1 MHALMVK
8 WLWQWIF
15 RISHKKWY
23 VTHDQNGT
31 DYGERNKNGT
41 TVKFETKS
49 IEPSLLDYSDAYI
62 LVTGDVTAKNG
73 GENTYVAFKN
83 FALFIR
89 CITDINDEYTDNAGS
104 LDITM
109 SMIK

>member
-1 MHALMVK
+1 MHALRVK

-15 RISHKKWY
+15 KICHKKWY
-23 VTHDQNGT
+23 VIHDQNGT
-31 DYGERNKNGT
+31 DYGEGNKNGT

-49 IEPSLLDYSDAYI
+49 IKPSLLDYSDAYI
-62 LVTGDVTAKNG
+62 LVTRDVTATNG
-73 GENTYVAFKN
+73 GENTNVAFKD

-89 CITDINDEYTDNAGS
+89 CITDTNDEYTDNAGS